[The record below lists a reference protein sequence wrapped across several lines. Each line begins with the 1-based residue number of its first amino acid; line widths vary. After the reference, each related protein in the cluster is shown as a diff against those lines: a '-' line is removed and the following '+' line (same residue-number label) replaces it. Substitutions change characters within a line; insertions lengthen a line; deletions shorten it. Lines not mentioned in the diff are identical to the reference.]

1 MVCERCGMSSQW
13 EDFYWWAENRFADW
27 YINEKNGELMQS
39 ERGHL
44 FSKWLFSS
52 PDRLADL
59 VAEFRGWK
67 DD

>member
-1 MVCERCGMSSQW
+1 MLRSLVGSEMCIR
-13 EDFYWWAENRFADW
+13 DRNRFADW